1 MVVIKSLTINT
12 GCVHSSIFIDKLSL
26 ISTVMLKTRRQKRK
40 SLLMLRKKWWHFK
53 DIWTASQRPQ
63 PKVHDELCL
72 ICWWYAFYPKNGPS
86 VKYETYWTKIT
97 KKLNLG
103 LLHYKT
109 AIFFIL
115 NKHCDFGTVFKILLM
130 PGDSRGKN
138 DFYPETFF
146 NNIHKTGREKH
157 FEIVE
162 RTAIL
167 FLKSGDQYSQY

>member
-115 NKHCDFGTVFKILLM
+115 NKLATLVPFLKYSWCLGI
-130 PGDSRGKN
+130 PGEKM
-138 DFYPETFF
+138 TF
-146 NNIHKTGREKH
+146 IQR
-157 FEIVE
+157 
-162 RTAIL
+162 L
-167 FLKSGDQYSQY
+167 FLTTSTKLGEKSTSKLLNGLPSFF